1 MKFVR
6 YLLRNGLRYSIEEFF
21 LRFQI
26 WDHSIAATSE
36 LSLGSSISDNSD
48 YVGIVNAAAHDDII
62 FAKFRSNRKYR
73 LILEHVTHKLGDKYL
88 SELKNDEFKIKETLG
103 RIRNID
109 LMGGPIRYR
118 FSEIGKVSPT
128 TIRYMFVHN
137 ELVKLFGDM
146 DGFKVVEIGG
156 GFGGQAAVSKALNS
170 TLEWHI
176 YDLPTVSKLQQKFL
190 ERCGIKSVSFHSGL
204 EIEESKG
211 DLLISNYALSEV
223 SRDLQL
229 EYMNKVVLNCSRGY
243 MAWNLLSE
251 TETGGL
257 SVKEVLEIIPGSSA
271 VDEVPLSHIGNVVI
285 AWGTVF

>member
-1 MKFVR
+1 
-6 YLLRNGLRYSIEEFF
+6 
-21 LRFQI
+21 
-26 WDHSIAATSE
+26 
-36 LSLGSSISDNSD
+36 
-48 YVGIVNAAAHDDII
+48 VNAATHDDTV

-88 SELKNDEFKIKETLG
+88 SELRNSGFEIKETLG

-118 FSEIGKVSPT
+118 FNEIGRVSPT
-128 TIRYMFVHN
+128 TIRYMFVHS
-137 ELVKLFGDM
+137 ELVKHFGPM
-146 DGFKVVEIGG
+146 DDFKIVEIGG
-156 GFGGQAAVSKALNS
+156 GFGGQAAVSKTLNS
-170 TLEWHI
+170 TLQWLI
-176 YDLPTVSKLQQKFL
+176 YDLPVVSKLQQKFL
-190 ERCGIKSVSFHSGL
+190 GRCGIESISFYSGL

-229 EYMNKVVLNCSRGY
+229 EYMNKVALNCPRGY

-257 SVKEVLEIIPGSSA
+257 SVKEVLQIIPDSSA
-271 VDEVPLSHIGNVVI
+271 IDEVPLSHTGNVVI
-285 AWGTVF
+285 TWGKGT